1 MDGPPVSKSWG
12 EGFCGDW
19 KWCAGD
25 IATEPELP
33 ADDSGL
39 EARVAVGGLITGIM
53 GVVSWL
59 PLIIC
64 DWYGTRIIC
73 PGDCTLNGICTSRVV
88 FCTLLPFEVNSSLA
102 VRLGNAPFIAFG
114 TLTAGTDTGEDDV
127 TAASEVAAGIGCTTF
142 IELTSLG
149 SPACD
154 WVEVGVGFAD
164 PLMPLVASSGRRRG
178 GWGKRSVYTL
188 LHCREFAKCDISP
201 ALASPFSEPLFA
213 ERNWVTVAMHSL
225 NPDLNCT

>member
-1 MDGPPVSKSWG
+1 MATQAIGYGAAAWGIRLATRAAAAPLGAAGAGKDAYMIVPEVDGPPVSKGWG

-39 EARVAVGGLITGIM
+39 DARVAVEGLITGIM

-64 DWYGTRIIC
+64 DWHGTRIIC
-73 PGDCTLNGICTSRVV
+73 PGDCTLNGIWNGTSRVV

-102 VRLGNAPFIAFG
+102 VRLGKAPFIAFG
-114 TLTAGTDTGEDDV
+114 TLTAGTDTVECGEDDV
-127 TAASEVAAGIGCTTF
+127 TAASGAGGAAGIGCTTF
-142 IELTSLG
+142 IELTSLE
-149 SPACD
+149 SAACD
-154 WVEVGVGFAD
+154 WVEVGV
-164 PLMPLVASSGRRRG
+164 L
-178 GWGKRSVYTL
+178 
-188 LHCREFAKCDISP
+188 
-201 ALASPFSEPLFA
+201 
-213 ERNWVTVAMHSL
+213 
-225 NPDLNCT
+225 

>member
-1 MDGPPVSKSWG
+1 MDGPPISKSWG

-64 DWYGTRIIC
+64 GWHGTRMIC
-73 PGDCTLNGICTSRVV
+73 PGDCILNGICIGTSRVV

-114 TLTAGTDTGEDDV
+114 TLTAEDDV
-127 TAASEVAAGIGCTTF
+127 TAASGAGGAAGIGCTTF
-142 IELTSLG
+142 IELTSPE
-149 SPACD
+149 SPASD
-154 WVEVGVGFAD
+154 WEEVGVGFAD
-164 PLMPLVASSGRRRG
+164 ALTPLVASSGRRRG

-188 LHCREFAKCDISP
+188 VHWREFAK
-201 ALASPFSEPLFA
+201 
-213 ERNWVTVAMHSL
+213 
-225 NPDLNCT
+225 